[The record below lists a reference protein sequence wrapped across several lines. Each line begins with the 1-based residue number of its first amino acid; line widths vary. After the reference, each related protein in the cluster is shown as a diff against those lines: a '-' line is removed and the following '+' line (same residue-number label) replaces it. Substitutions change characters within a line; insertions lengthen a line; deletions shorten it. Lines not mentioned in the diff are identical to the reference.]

1 MSFGWLARGAHGQV
15 TVAGGRFAGEPWPD
29 GMLDWPPGRIGELQ
43 IPIINPHVQI
53 EIKEMPVWVPG
64 RPRRPKDAEDIA
76 RLRQALESPIE
87 P

>member
-1 MSFGWLARGAHGQV
+1 MELLLSPAMRD
-15 TVAGGRFAGEPWPD
+15 VAVDRNIGH
-29 GMLDWPPGRIGELQ
+29 LDWPPGRIGELQ
-43 IPIINPHVQI
+43 VAIVNPHVQI

-64 RPRRPKDAEDIA
+64 RPSRPKDAEDIA

>member
-43 IPIINPHVQI
+43 VPIINPHVQI
-53 EIKEMPVWVPG
+53 EIKENAGVG
-64 RPRRPKDAEDIA
+64 AGT
-76 RLRQALESPIE
+76 SP
-87 P
+87 PPQRC